1 MEKYIFDE
9 SNGLWYE
16 LNGDYY
22 IPCFILPEF
31 ETKEIGVWGM
41 RHLDYLK
48 SRRKATY
55 NRLSFEGELNSHLFE
70 INAQAQ
76 EMFDNLI
83 VQYKKTEGI
92 TEELKTTNMTDLKST
107 NNCCWKREYS
117 RLTMLIIKHAT
128 KATFVCKNLILL
140 NTNTRIILSNK
151 NAGKYRK

>member
-22 IPCFILPEF
+22 LPCFILPEV

-55 NRLSFEGELNSHLFE
+55 NRLSFEGKLNSYLFV
-70 INAQAQ
+70 INTQAQ

-83 VQYKKTEGI
+83 VQYKKAENI
-92 TEELKTTNMTDLKST
+92 TEKLKSSNQMEWVRRM
-107 NNCCWKREYS
+107 NNIRE
-117 RLTMLIIKHAT
+117 RVTETVNNELI
-128 KATFVCKNLILL
+128 
-140 NTNTRIILSNK
+140 
-151 NAGKYRK
+151 YR

>member
-1 MEKYIFDE
+1 MEKYIYDE

-22 IPCFILPEF
+22 LPCFILPEV

-55 NRLSFEGELNSHLFE
+55 NRLSFEGKLNSYLYD
-70 INAQAQ
+70 INTQAQ

-83 VQYKKTEGI
+83 VQYKKAENI
-92 TEELKTTNMTDLKST
+92 TEELKATNQMEWVQQMNSIR
-107 NNCCWKREYS
+107 NRAAEVVWKE
-117 RLTMLIIKHAT
+117 LIC
-128 KATFVCKNLILL
+128 V
-140 NTNTRIILSNK
+140 
-151 NAGKYRK
+151 

>member
-16 LNGDYY
+16 LQGDYY
-22 IPCFILPEF
+22 IPCFTLQEV

-48 SRRKATY
+48 SCRKVTY
-55 NRLSFEGELNSHLFE
+55 NRLQTEGKLNSHLYN

-83 VQYKKTEGI
+83 VQYKKSEGI
-92 TEELKTTNMTDLKST
+92 TEELKATDQMEWVRRMNNIKQRVTEIVNNEQYIKKPRFSFVVKVKAERSPSPPYIFMLK
-107 NNCCWKREYS
+107 YQ
-117 RLTMLIIKHAT
+117 
-128 KATFVCKNLILL
+128 F
-140 NTNTRIILSNK
+140 
-151 NAGKYRK
+151 

>member
-22 IPCFILPEF
+22 LPCFILPKV

-55 NRLSFEGELNSHLFE
+55 NRLNFEGKLNSYLYD
-70 INAQAQ
+70 INAQAE
-76 EMFDNLI
+76 EMLNNLI
-83 VQYKKTEGI
+83 VQYKKSESI
-92 TEELKTTNMTDLKST
+92 TEELKSANQMEWVRRM
-107 NNCCWKREYS
+107 NNIRE
-117 RLTMLIIKHAT
+117 RATEIVNNELI
-128 KATFVCKNLILL
+128 
-140 NTNTRIILSNK
+140 
-151 NAGKYRK
+151 YR